1 MTESSSSPAD
11 DPSAP
16 PSDSD
21 SDSDS
26 PCINVCAIG
35 VDGVCLGCH
44 RTLDEI
50 AVYSQL
56 TADQRRAVNLRA
68 IERGKCDDSDA

>member
-1 MTESSSSPAD
+1 MPESTSSPAD
-11 DPSAP
+11 DPS
-16 PSDSD
+16 PSESE
-21 SDSDS
+21 SES

-35 VDGVCLGCH
+35 ISGVCLGCH

-56 TADQRRAVNLRA
+56 TSDQRRAVNLRA
-68 IERGKCDDSDA
+68 IERGKCDGSDT